1 MRITFPIFFFCFFL
15 AAPAARSEN
24 KLPFF
29 PQAAPAKKIW
39 IGEKLVYVIFYLG
52 VPVGRAEAEVLEIV
66 KLKDRDVYHVVTRVQ
81 SYPVI
86 DLFYKVRD
94 EHHSYIDTETL
105 ASLRYEKSI
114 HEGRRKE
121 REKIEFDPVKKMAVY
136 LDAEGRVTHEME
148 IPDGVQDAMS
158 CGYWSRSVEISPNSS
173 LFIPVNAE
181 KRNWNL
187 EVKFYDSKLIEIEG
201 VGSFRALESE
211 PLMEFQGIFF
221 RRGKIRGWISL
232 DARRIPLKMK
242 VKIPVLGQVSA
253 ILKEYTPGKNAGEVL
268 GESV

>member
-1 MRITFPIFFFCFFL
+1 VRIVFAAFFFCFLL
-15 AAPAARSEN
+15 AAPGARSEN
-24 KLPFF
+24 KLPVF
-29 PQAAPAKKIW
+29 PEAAPAKKLW
-39 IGEKLVYVIFYLG
+39 VGEKLVYAISYLG
-52 VPVGRAEAEVLEIV
+52 VPVGRAEAEVRGIIQF
-66 KLKDRDVYHVVTRVQ
+66 KNRKAYHVVTKVR
-81 SYPVI
+81 SYTVI
-86 DLFYKVRD
+86 DFFYKVRD

-105 ASLRYEKSI
+105 ASLRYEKNI
-114 HEGRRKE
+114 HEGRRQEKE
-121 REKIEFDPVKKMAVY
+121 TIEFDPGKKTAAY

-148 IPDGVQDAMS
+148 VPEGIQDAMS

-187 EVKFYDSKLIEIEG
+187 EVKFYDSRPMEIEG
-201 VGSFRALESE
+201 VGSFLALESE

-232 DARRIPLKMK
+232 DARRIPLRMK

-253 ILKEYTPGKNAGEVL
+253 VLKEYTPGKNTGEIP
-268 GESV
+268 GEIA

>member
-1 MRITFPIFFFCFFL
+1 MKIIFPVFFL
-15 AAPAARSEN
+15 SLFLAIPAARSEN
-24 KLPFF
+24 KLPIFSE
-29 PQAAPAKKIW
+29 AAPAKKLW
-39 IGEKLVYVIFYLG
+39 VGEKLVYVISYLG
-52 VPVGRAEAEVLEIV
+52 VPVGGAEAEVREIIQF
-66 KLKDRDVYHVVTRVQ
+66 KNRKAYHVVTKVR

-105 ASLRYEKSI
+105 VSLRYEKNI
-114 HEGRRKE
+114 REGRRRE
-121 REKIEFDPVKKMAVY
+121 RETIEFDPGKKTAAY
-136 LDAEGRVTHEME
+136 LDAEGRVRHEME
-148 IPDGVQDAMS
+148 VPDGTQDAMS
-158 CGYWSRSVEISPNSS
+158 CGYWSRSVEIFPNSS

-187 EVKFYDSKLIEIEG
+187 EVKFYDSRPVEIEG
-201 VGSFRALESE
+201 VGSFLALESE

-232 DARRIPLKMK
+232 DARRIPLRMK

-253 ILKEYTPGKNAGEVL
+253 VLKEYTPGKNTGEVP
-268 GESV
+268 GEIA